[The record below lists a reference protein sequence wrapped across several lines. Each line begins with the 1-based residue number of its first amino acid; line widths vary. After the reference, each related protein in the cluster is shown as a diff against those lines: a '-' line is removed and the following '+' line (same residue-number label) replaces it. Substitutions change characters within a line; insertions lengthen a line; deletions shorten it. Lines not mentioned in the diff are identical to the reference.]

1 MGEAAERQKAYAD
14 WQKAQAERERTHA
27 EWQKGYEEW
36 QKANAEWQKADA
48 QWKEDYADWQ
58 KADAEWQKGYEEWQK
73 KNEAGAATPS
83 GAAVVMD
90 VPDSTAM
97 PGAVCPLP
105 IMHHDQIVLGHGSG
119 GKLSAELLESI
130 FLPAFSN
137 PTLDKLDDQAV
148 LQIGSARLA
157 FTTDSF
163 VVTPIFFPGG
173 DIGRLAIN
181 GTVND
186 LAMSGARPL
195 YVAAAFILEE
205 GLSTDE
211 LRRIVQSMREAAKD
225 AGVQLVTGDTKVVNR
240 GKGDKIF
247 ISTTGIGV
255 VERAVNISADRAQPG
270 DQIILSGY
278 IGDHGMAILS
288 QRENLEFEGVIES
301 DCAALH
307 TLVDDMLDV
316 CLDVRCLRDPTR
328 GGVATVLN
336 EIAGRSKVG
345 MVLRETEIPVRD
357 TVRGACEILGLD
369 PLYVAN
375 EGKLIAIVPPNS
387 ATAILERM
395 RQHPLGRDARMV
407 GEVVAEHS
415 GMVLMATEIG
425 GTRVVDTLFGE
436 QLPRIC

>member
-1 MGEAAERQKAYAD
+1 MSEAAVKVPLSAPQM
-14 WQKAQAERERTHA
+14 QS
-27 EWQKGYEEW
+27 
-36 QKANAEWQKADA
+36 
-48 QWKEDYADWQ
+48 
-58 KADAEWQKGYEEWQK
+58 
-73 KNEAGAATPS
+73 EASLPG
-83 GAAVVMD
+83 
-90 VPDSTAM
+90 ST
-97 PGAVCPLP
+97 CPLP
-105 IMHHDQIVLGHGSG
+105 IMHHDHIVLGHGSG
-119 GKLSAELLESI
+119 GKLSAELLESV

-137 PTLDKLDDQAV
+137 PVLDKLDDQA
-148 LQIGSARLA
+148 LLHIGNSRLA
-157 FTTDSF
+157 FTTDAF
-163 VVTPIFFPGG
+163 VVTPLFFPGG

-186 LAMSGARPL
+186 LALSGARPL
-195 YVAAAFILEE
+195 YLAAAFILEE
-205 GLSTDE
+205 GLSTEE
-211 LRRIVQSMREAAKD
+211 LRRIVHSMSEAARD

-255 VERAVNISADRAQPG
+255 VEKPVNISADRAHPG
-270 DQIILSGY
+270 DMIILSGY

-307 TLVDDMLDV
+307 TLVSEMLDV
-316 CLDVRCLRDPTR
+316 CPNICCLRDPTR

-345 MVLRETEIPVRD
+345 MLLSETIIPIRE

-375 EGKLIAIVPPNS
+375 EGKLVAIVPPDS
-387 ATAILERM
+387 ANAIVEKM
-395 RQHPLGRDARMV
+395 RQNPLGQNACIV
-407 GEVVAEHS
+407 GEVVEDHNNL
-415 GMVLMATEIG
+415 VLMKTEIG
-425 GTRVVDTLFGE
+425 GIRVVDTLFGE